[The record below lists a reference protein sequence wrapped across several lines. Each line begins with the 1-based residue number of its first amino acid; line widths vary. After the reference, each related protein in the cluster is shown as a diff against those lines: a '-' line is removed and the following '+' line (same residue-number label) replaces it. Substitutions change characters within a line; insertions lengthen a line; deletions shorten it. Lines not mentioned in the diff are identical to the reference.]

1 MTYSTRRSLAVLILS
16 MLASLTTACGNKDA
30 DTDQGDTALKQ
41 TELRQNTYV
50 SGTNTSL
57 QSGYFKIKLTK
68 PTTWTLAEE
77 KVAYELMGV
86 GVDFVAGDD
95 ETLQREMAIAHKK
108 NLVLFVISENPMGA
122 AVEFNPSLMG
132 LAENITMSP
141 GIVTGE
147 DYFFHSKKLA
157 ARANVPI
164 TYADTYTKREIGGV
178 EFSVMAAKV
187 TAPGAENVQQSYFAA
202 RHNDHMIIIIQSY
215 ATDAQRQALDGILN
229 SISLG
234 W

>member
-1 MTYSTRRSLAVLILS
+1 MTHFTQRGLTVLMIS
-16 MLASLTTACGNKDA
+16 MLASLTFACGKKDA
-30 DTDQGDTALKQ
+30 GKEQATSALKQ
-41 TELRQNTYV
+41 AAQSQNTYV
-50 SGTNTSL
+50 TGDGGAL
-57 QSGYFKIKLTK
+57 HSGYFDMTLTK
-68 PTTWTLAEE
+68 PAEWTLAEE

-86 GVDFVAGDD
+86 GMDFVAGDD
-95 ETLQREMAIAHKK
+95 ETLKREMSIAEKK
-108 NLVLFVISENPMGA
+108 NVVMFVISENPMGA

-132 LAENITMSP
+132 LAENVTMSP
-141 GIVTGE
+141 GVVTGE

-164 TYADTYTKREIGGV
+164 VYADTYTKRKIGGV

-202 RHNDHMIIIIQSY
+202 RHNDHIIIIIQSY
-215 ATDAQRQALDGILN
+215 ATDAQRQALDEILN
-229 SISLG
+229 SMSLG

>member
-1 MTYSTRRSLAVLILS
+1 MTHFTRRGLTILILS
-16 MLASLTTACGNKDA
+16 MLAGLITACGKKDA
-30 DTDQGDTALKQ
+30 DTEQDATALKQ
-41 TELRQNTYV
+41 AELRHNTYV
-50 SGTNTSL
+50 SGTSTSL
-57 QSGYFKIKLTK
+57 QSGYFDMAMTK
-68 PTTWTLAEE
+68 PAEWTLAEE

-86 GVDFVAGDD
+86 GMDFVAGDD
-95 ETLQREMAIAHKK
+95 ETLKKEMSIAEKK
-108 NLVLFVISENPMGA
+108 NVVMFVISENPMGA

-132 LAENITMSP
+132 LAENLSMSP

-164 TYADTYTKREIGGV
+164 AYADTYTKRNIGGV

-215 ATDAQRQALDGILN
+215 ATDAQRQALDEILN
-229 SISLG
+229 SMSLG